1 VIKEQSFH
9 TSRVYLDNLLWNQW
23 RWLHC
28 TTKLLLYHVCIGES
42 IRECRHRFE
51 IIRSSFSRSIN
62 CHLLAL
68 LITATFYVMGTD
80 LNTSKTSHN
89 LLISIAVLVNA
100 YNSCSKIIE
109 ESFTCR

>member
-51 IIRSSFSRSIN
+51 II
-62 CHLLAL
+62 
-68 LITATFYVMGTD
+68 
-80 LNTSKTSHN
+80 
-89 LLISIAVLVNA
+89 
-100 YNSCSKIIE
+100 
-109 ESFTCR
+109 